1 MIVTLAAGRGKDLPP
16 TNSNPPSKY
25 DGKPSLVRLNL
36 NSCTAE
42 NMRSVNS
49 VRHSKSIGDS
59 DSHKRNRLHICLIE
73 KYSHMACI
81 YARHGA

>member
-1 MIVTLAAGRGKDLPP
+1 
-16 TNSNPPSKY
+16 
-25 DGKPSLVRLNL
+25 
-36 NSCTAE
+36 
-42 NMRSVNS
+42 MRSVNS